1 MSDEK
6 TEEPTDKKLEKVREE
21 GQVAKSSD
29 LVEVASLASIVLVL
43 TAGQRYLADTIRA
56 GVKEAIDFT
65 HGERSLQ
72 DLSVA
77 LTHIGMHALSLMCAI
92 AVVALT
98 AALLALAPQT
108 GLKISMKAVMPKL
121 ASVSPG
127 SGLQRI
133 FSMNSAI
140 DLVKMV
146 VKAAILVA
154 VMWQTIKGA
163 MPVVASAL
171 DQSVP
176 QLIGVLW
183 SVLMHVVVVA
193 LAVFIVIGA
202 FDYKLQQ
209 WLFVRKNR
217 MSKDE
222 VKREHKESD
231 GNPEVKGERKRL
243 AREMSEEGPKSG
255 VSRANVVVVNPVH
268 YAVALR
274 YDPAEFPLPVVVAK
288 GVDEQALGIRRQAM
302 HARVP
307 IVANPPVARMLH
319 KVPQGQ
325 PIPEELFEVVAA
337 ILRWVDGLAPRTAIT
352 E

>member
-6 TEEPTDKKLEKVREE
+6 TEEPTDKKLDKVREE

-29 LVEVASLASIVLVL
+29 LVEVASLGSIVLVL
-43 TAGQRYLADTIRA
+43 TAGQHYLADTLRA
-56 GVKEAIDFT
+56 VVKEAIDFT
-65 HGERSLQ
+65 HGPRELQ

-77 LTHIGMHALSLMCAI
+77 LVHMGLQALGLLCGI
-92 AVVALT
+92 AAVALV
-98 AALLALAPQT
+98 AAFLALAPQT
-108 GLKISMKAVMPKL
+108 GLKISLKAVMPKL

-127 SGLQRI
+127 SGFQRI

-154 VMWQTIKGA
+154 VMWQTIKSA

-176 QLIGVLW
+176 QLIAVLW

-193 LAVFIVIGA
+193 LGVFIAIGA
-202 FDYKLQQ
+202 FDYKLQK
-209 WLFVRKNR
+209 WLFIRKNR

-231 GNPEVKGERKRL
+231 GNPEVKGERKRM
-243 AREMSEEGPKSG
+243 AREMSQEGPKGG

-274 YDPAEFPLPVVVAK
+274 YDPTEFPLPVVLAK
-288 GVDEQALGIRRQAM
+288 GLDEQALQLRQQAM

-319 KVPQGQ
+319 KVPLNQ

-337 ILRWVDGLAPRTAIT
+337 ILRWVDGLAPQTAT
-352 E
+352 ME